1 MCQSL
6 FVNKVSDLQVFSREF
21 CEISK
26 NTFFYRKTLVAA
38 STCSSFLKIFSME
51 HGLSRLENIESILPM
66 YSFVL
71 KYVKISL
78 DVFIFVFYVIREKTV
93 VTLKQENSWVI
104 LLKFYCLKLS

>member
-1 MCQSL
+1 
-6 FVNKVSDLQVFSREF
+6 
-21 CEISK
+21 
-26 NTFFYRKTLVAA
+26 
-38 STCSSFLKIFSME
+38 ME
-51 HGLSRLENIESILPM
+51 HGLSRLENIESILTM